1 MSDNPIVASR
11 TLTRRLIRP
20 NHDGASLKWLRIAL
34 LFMLLIPCE
43 AIGAALWPNDFL
55 HFFSVDMRP
64 VQVTMVKGRLS
75 GDAPGISFMVPRA
88 WITFAGGY
96 NPRELNQLP
105 DQILIHGFLE
115 LKLSDPD
122 GEAFSL
128 RATEYGRAERI
139 GLQEAVLRLR
149 ADLYGVMLLKTGSSD
164 PKEAWPQNRSNE
176 PGTVEKD
183 GLPYDPKNNNY
194 FLRISDIEFASVQCM
209 GRPHPVWFCNYTV
222 RINPDI
228 VAIMAF
234 VDFRTHGGPDF
245 AIGRINRALDVMCR
259 QSTVLCREPDATA
272 SGQSPKE

>member
-1 MSDNPIVASR
+1 M
-11 TLTRRLIRP
+11 LI
-20 NHDGASLKWLRIAL
+20 
-34 LFMLLIPCE
+34 IPCE
-43 AIGAALWPNDFL
+43 AIGGALWPNDFL

-75 GDAPGISFMVPRA
+75 GDAPGIRFMVPRA

-96 NPRELNQLP
+96 NPRELDQLP

-115 LKLSDPD
+115 LRLSDPD
-122 GEAFSL
+122 GKALSL

-149 ADLYGVMLLKTGSSD
+149 ADEYGVMLLKNGFSD
-164 PKEAWPQNRSNE
+164 PKEVWRQNRFKE
-176 PGTVEKD
+176 PWTIEKD
-183 GLPYDPKNNNY
+183 GLPYDPKTNSY
-194 FLRISDIEFASVQCM
+194 FLHVSDIEFASVQCM

-222 RINPDI
+222 WINPDV
-228 VAIMAF
+228 VAIITF

-245 AIGRINRALDVMCR
+245 AIARINRALDVMCR
-259 QSTVLCREPDATA
+259 QSKVLCREPGATG